1 MIRFSELLSLSSPE
15 FELPCDVR
23 GCHLYEARGF
33 RWLTSGPEAIQT
45 AMCLENPASLVLPNH
60 RAMMLATLLP
70 ESVSTVLDLGSG
82 GGGFLRHIQSWV
94 NAPRVSGVE
103 MNGEMLHVAREHFVL
118 PPEQLI
124 HVTDAVDFLGR
135 DRVRYDLVLCDLFSD
150 RSAPSAL
157 QDELFFATLAR
168 RLEPGAAVAINTLPE
183 SAESLLRV
191 VSAAQSHFD
200 GLGIVQLSELGNV
213 LLFLQEEPL
222 PDDETLRRRLSQ
234 SAYASDSDV
243 AVAIAG
249 LKRLVTEVAGAEESK
264 EERGPGA

>member
-23 GCHLYEARGF
+23 GCHLYEARGY

-70 ESVSTVLDLGSG
+70 ASVSTVLDLGSG
-82 GGGFLRHIQSWV
+82 GGGFLRHIRSWV

-103 MNGEMLHVAREHFVL
+103 MNGEMLHVAREHFAL

-135 DRVRYDLVLCDLFSD
+135 DRARYDLVLCDLFSD
-150 RSAPSAL
+150 RSAPAAMD
-157 QDELFFATLAR
+157 DELFFASLLR

-183 SAESLLRV
+183 SGDSLLRV
-191 VSAAQSHFD
+191 VSAARQHFD
-200 GLGIVQLSELGNV
+200 GVGIAQVNELGNV
-213 LLFLQEEPL
+213 LLFLQEEAL
-222 PDDETLRRRLSQ
+222 TDDATLRRRLSD
-234 SAYASDSDV
+234 SVYATDRDV
-243 AVAIAG
+243 LDALAG
-249 LKRLVTEVAGAEESK
+249 LKRLSTGVASE
-264 EERGPGA
+264 P